1 VLARKNLFHDQGF
14 QQSCSISTPRTK
26 TCPSGPRLFI
36 RRSMYA
42 QLLLFIL
49 IAALSTLSTPS
60 HASTLGAQLTT
71 KAIVF
76 PTGFMPSVKSFGAY
90 GDGVHDDTAA
100 IQAALSQGRSSATA
114 DYFGSPK
121 GLYFPAGTYLVHDT
135 LRWNGCCVT
144 LQGTGPSTTTIRLA
158 PGSAGFNNP
167 ASPKPLI
174 ITPSGQES
182 FHQEIWDLKL
192 EIGANNPG
200 ATALSYS
207 SNNMGS
213 VSDVL
218 ITTDDG
224 KGYAGIDMTRQWP
237 GPLMIRNTEVD
248 GFSTGITVSMAEYG
262 STFENITL
270 KNQSV
275 VGINNLHQPIEI
287 HNLSSTNKVPVLN
300 NNAGLVVLLD
310 ATLSGGSSANDAIV
324 TNAPIYL
331 RNVTESGYGATLKD
345 STGKEPVV
353 TTGSITEHLVGTPRT
368 LTGNLE
374 SGSLKLDVVAT
385 PTYTGSNTDSAP
397 VIAKSFCDMTG
408 LLPAFASGKSMVYFP
423 FGTYCSYNEIE
434 VTVPDNVKRISGF
447 SSAIF
452 GNADGYNGGSIRLV
466 VSSNSTTPLV
476 IDQITGVKVDH
487 RGARPV
493 VIKDSEITYTTEPG
507 AGPLYIDDV
516 TISNELVVQPYQQV
530 WARQLNDE
538 VTGQKIQNSGG
549 SLWILGLK
557 TEKSGMVI
565 NTTKGGLTELLGAL
579 IYPAQTV
586 PSTDVAFRSQDSQAS
601 YIYAESD
608 YASTNGYATQV
619 QEIRNGVT
627 KAIKSSQAAPY
638 LMPLFI
644 GFEQ

>member
-1 VLARKNLFHDQGF
+1 MVIRRPVPAIF
-14 QQSCSISTPRTK
+14 
-26 TCPSGPRLFI
+26 LFI
-36 RRSMYA
+36 
-42 QLLLFIL
+42 F
-49 IAALSTLSTPS
+49 IAALSTVS
-60 HASTLGAQLTT
+60 HATTGARLTS

-76 PTGFMPSVKSFGAY
+76 PAGFMPSVKSFGAY

-100 IQAALSQGRSSATA
+100 IQSALSQGRSSATA
-114 DYFGSPK
+114 DYFGYPK
-121 GLYFPAGTYLVHDT
+121 ALYFPPGTYLVHDT

-144 LQGTGPSTTTIRLA
+144 LQGAGPGATTIRLA

-174 ITPSGQES
+174 ITPSGQQS

-192 EIGANNPG
+192 QIGANNPG

-218 ITTDDG
+218 ITSDDG
-224 KGYAGIDMTRQWP
+224 KGYAGIDLTRPWP

-248 GFSTGITVSMAEYG
+248 GFSTGITLSAAEYG

-275 VGINNLHQPIEI
+275 VGIHNVHQPIEI

-324 TNAPIYL
+324 TNAPMYL
-331 RNVTESGYGATLKD
+331 RNVAASGYGATLED
-345 STGKEPVV
+345 STGKVPVV
-353 TTGSITEHLVGTPRT
+353 TAGSITEHLVGTPQT
-368 LTGNLE
+368 LTGNLG
-374 SGSLKLDVVAT
+374 SGSLKLDVLDT
-385 PTYTGSNTDSAP
+385 PTYTGSNLDSAP
-397 VIAKSFCDMTG
+397 VIAKSFCDVSG
-408 LLPAFASGKSMVYFP
+408 LLPAFASGKSTVYFP

-434 VTVPDNVKRISGF
+434 VMVPDNVKRISGF

-452 GNADGYNGGSIRLV
+452 GDPSGYNGGRIRLV
-466 VSSNSTTPLV
+466 VSSNSATPLV
-476 IDQITGVKVDH
+476 IDQITGVKIDH

-493 VIKDSEITYTTEPG
+493 VIKDSEISYTTEPG

-516 TISNELVVQPYQQV
+516 TIENELVVQPYQQV

-557 TEKSGMVI
+557 TENSGMVI
-565 NTTKGGLTELLGAL
+565 KTTNGGQTELLGAL
-579 IYPAQTV
+579 VYPAHTV
-586 PSTDVAFRSQDSQAS
+586 PSTDVAFRSQDSQVS
-601 YIYAESD
+601 YIYSESD
-608 YASTNGYATQV
+608 YGSSYGYATQV
-619 QEIRNGVT
+619 QEIRNGLT
-627 KAIKSSQAAPY
+627 KQIKSLQSAPY

-644 GFEQ
+644 GFEP